1 MLFLTKSLSDVL
13 LRHSRTCKQK
23 ATQSVPPGQKPGRKR
38 KACDQCALGRVA
50 CDGDAP
56 CESCL
61 FKGLD
66 CSYGRVRRQISCQS
80 NDQLGRQQTSHS
92 QRIPISFLL
101 NYTEPSTKSAHDFH
115 RMLGGHS
122 DNVSESM
129 DVATGCDSM
138 VSFQFTESWLSI
150 FHTFIDVEALDMLSH
165 DAHLLY
171 GLEDSA
177 KLESTIDRLTIH
189 LEQLQVSDPM
199 EEAEL
204 PKKELFLSKA
214 NIIRFVNAFF
224 DNSNHSNCF
233 AYKGSF
239 NVNTASTQLLLAI
252 LLLGATCISPED
264 AATAEKFSER
274 FEYSVFESPE
284 FQRLLYQE
292 NHPTPS
298 RENIQ
303 LVQAAMLTIVLR
315 PSTGQLETER
325 RIRIQRVP
333 ALVSAVRLLNLTQ
346 VLNDTVLDGE
356 KANLDEYIRR
366 ETLVR
371 LVMTYHFT
379 PQSSNASGRI
389 MAWVYLLDA
398 HCVIFSNSPPQFKI
412 AEADFGLPRH
422 DMIFKTTGLPDLNE
436 LISNAD
442 LQGPPLSLR
451 SVVQRLMDGKP
462 AGIEELLPQVDSL
475 FALFL
480 VLSGK

>member
-1 MLFLTKSLSDVL
+1 
-13 LRHSRTCKQK
+13 
-23 ATQSVPPGQKPGRKR
+23 
-38 KACDQCALGRVA
+38 
-50 CDGDAP
+50 
-56 CESCL
+56 
-61 FKGLD
+61 
-66 CSYGRVRRQISCQS
+66 
-80 NDQLGRQQTSHS
+80 
-92 QRIPISFLL
+92 
-101 NYTEPSTKSAHDFH
+101 
-115 RMLGGHS
+115 
-122 DNVSESM
+122 
-129 DVATGCDSM
+129 
-138 VSFQFTESWLSI
+138 
-150 FHTFIDVEALDMLSH
+150 MLSH

-233 AYKGSF
+233 VYKGSF

-371 LVMTYHFT
+371 
-379 PQSSNASGRI
+379 I